1 MLVEAPGVW
10 RFGLLCRAAV
20 QGRAVSGGGA
30 CGRMAVQSSL
40 WGQQHACSGL
50 YPPSDTQRG
59 LSPLRLAAA
68 WLAAKKISG
77 GPPALFS
84 YLTQGRRFAYLES
97 SRSSPWQ
104 STMGWPNP

>member
-1 MLVEAPGVW
+1 MLVEGPWSVALWFVVPG
-10 RFGLLCRAAV
+10 
-20 QGRAVSGGGA
+20 GRPRQSSLGGGA

-68 WLAAKKISG
+68 WLQTSCTLAENQKKKA
-77 GPPALFS
+77 P
-84 YLTQGRRFAYLES
+84 
-97 SRSSPWQ
+97 SSPSGLTAHLEPGLLLQ
-104 STMGWPNP
+104 I

>member
-1 MLVEAPGVW
+1 MLVEGPWSVALWFVVPG
-10 RFGLLCRAAV
+10 
-20 QGRAVSGGGA
+20 GRPRQSSLRGGA

-68 WLAAKKISG
+68 WLQTSCTRWQKIIG
-77 GPPALFS
+77 RKRRAHLVGLL
-84 YLTQGRRFAYLES
+84 LT
-97 SRSSPWQ
+97 
-104 STMGWPNP
+104 

>member
-1 MLVEAPGVW
+1 MLVEGPWSVALWFVVPG
-10 RFGLLCRAAV
+10 
-20 QGRAVSGGGA
+20 GRPRQSSLRGGA

-97 SRSSPWQ
+97 SRSSPWH